1 MSAVYHEG
9 QWWCSRPGGLVFANA
24 WNQAD
29 AEFKCGG
36 GPGGNTA
43 TIPRT
48 EPRGGVV
55 LPVTE
60 RPLFIGNPTPPPVTT
75 DPDPPAPETPPVG
88 DVLQFLG
95 GLIDTLPDA
104 PGAASLA
111 PSPSPDDCPW
121 CAASKRKLWPWLLWL
136 LLAWGAWR
144 VLK

>member
-1 MSAVYHEG
+1 MSQILEPVRCWDGSVAFSLG
-9 QWWCSRPGGLVFANA
+9 DCPPLANV
-24 WNQAD
+24 
-29 AEFKCGG
+29 
-36 GPGGNTA
+36 P
-43 TIPRT
+43 IPRV
-48 EPRGGVV
+48 EPRPTDR
-55 LPVTE
+55 LPVPD
-60 RPLFIGNPTPPPVTT
+60 RPLFIGNPTPPPVIT
-75 DPDPPAPETPPVG
+75 DPDPTTPETPPPVQ